1 MGNSFNDQKRDNI
14 INKKNILWPRV
25 LIVGREVWD
34 DTTASTFS
42 NLFEDYNPDK
52 LAYVYIE
59 TKIPYSKGCHRF
71 FQISEFALVHKLYKW
86 RIKTGRAIDIN
97 DPNAQVAN
105 NDKVASQEAATM
117 QYVRGHRSFWFT
129 FAREILWAFNGWK
142 SKELRLFIRDYNP
155 DVIFIT
161 GSPLILMN
169 RLSRYVTKIAKKP
182 YCVYEMD
189 EVYPTKRFGWNPF
202 KCLYRSWL
210 RSNVSKLIKEAS
222 QLYVISPK
230 MKREY
235 DELFGTNSTIL
246 TKGVDFSILSY
257 HPIKKHHPIQMVY
270 MGQVIYDRISS
281 LELIGKALDE
291 INKESQKVVLNIY
304 TSNPIEPER
313 KVRMVKNGSVVFHK
327 PVPYSEVQHVMAQND
342 VVVFVE
348 SLCEDYKHVARLSF
362 STKITDYLAS
372 GKCIFAVGP
381 SDSAPIE
388 YFVENDSAIVAC
400 DYDGIKKRLQ
410 ELLLPDMVENYSLK
424 AYNCGKKNHDKAK
437 MDAVI
442 YNKIIE
448 LSNQNK

>member
-1 MGNSFNDQKRDNI
+1 MYPK
-14 INKKNILWPRV
+14 V

-34 DTTASTFS
+34 DTTASTLS

-52 LAYVYIE
+52 LAYMYIE
-59 TKIPYSKGCHRF
+59 TKMPYSKGCHRF

-86 RIKTGRAIDIN
+86 RMRTGFAFDIN
-97 DPNAQVAN
+97 DSNVQVVN
-105 NDKVASQEAATM
+105 NDRVASQEAATM
-117 QYVRGHRSFWFT
+117 QYVRGHRSFGFT

-142 SKELRLFIRDYNP
+142 SKELRQFVHDFNP
-155 DVIFIT
+155 DAIFIT

-169 RLSRYVTKIAKKP
+169 RLARYVTKIAGKP

-189 EVYPTKRFGWNPF
+189 EVYPKKRFGLNPF

-210 RSNVSKLIKEAS
+210 RRNVSKLIKGAS

-235 DELFGTNSTIL
+235 DELFGTNSSIL
-246 TKGVDFSILSY
+246 TKGVDFSVLSY
-257 HPIKKHHPIQMVY
+257 HPIKRHQPVQMVY

-281 LELIGKALDE
+281 LEMIGKALDE
-291 INKESQKVVLNIY
+291 INEESQKIVLNIY
-304 TSNPIEPER
+304 TSNPIESQRKER
-313 KVRMVKNGSVVFHK
+313 MAKNGSVVFHK

-348 SLCEDYKHVARLSF
+348 SLRKEYKHVARLSF

-388 YFVENDSAIVAC
+388 YFMENDSAIVAC
-400 DYDGIKKRLQ
+400 DYDEIKKRLQ
-410 ELLLPDMVENYSLK
+410 NLLLPDMVENYSLK
-424 AYNCGKKNHDKAK
+424 AYNCGMANHDKVY
-437 MDAVI
+437 MDSVLYDRIVELA
-442 YNKIIE
+442 NK
-448 LSNQNK
+448 

>member
-1 MGNSFNDQKRDNI
+1 MNN
-14 INKKNILWPRV
+14 NILLPRV

-34 DTTASTFS
+34 DKTASTLS

-52 LAYVYIE
+52 LAYMYIE
-59 TKIPYSKGCHRF
+59 TKMPYSKGCHRF

-86 RIKTGRAIDIN
+86 RTKTGLDFDIN
-97 DPNAQVAN
+97 DPNAQIPN
-105 NDKVASQEAATM
+105 DDKVASQEAATM
-117 QYVRGHRSFWFT
+117 QFVRGHRSFWFT
-129 FAREILWAFNGWK
+129 FAREVLWAFNGWK
-142 SKELRLFIRDYNP
+142 TKELRKFIHDFNP
-155 DVIFIT
+155 DFIFIT

-169 RLSRYVTKIAKKP
+169 RLSRYVTKIAGKP

-202 KCLYRSWL
+202 ECLYRSWL
-210 RSNVSKLIKEAS
+210 RRNVAKLIKGSS

-235 DELFGTNSTIL
+235 DKLFDTNSLLL
-246 TKGVDFSILSY
+246 TKGVDFSDLTY
-257 HPIKKHHPIQMVY
+257 QPIQKHEPVQMVY

-291 INKESQKVVLNIY
+291 INEGTHKIALNIY
-304 TSNPIEPER
+304 TSNPIEAER
-313 KVRMVKNGSVVFHK
+313 KSRIVKNGSVVFHE
-327 PVPYSEVQHVMAQND
+327 PVPYSGVQHVMAQND

-348 SLCEDYKHVARLSF
+348 SLRKEYKHVARLSF

-388 YFVENDSAIVAC
+388 YFVENDSAIVAS
-400 DYDGIKKRLQ
+400 DYDGIKKKLQ
-410 ELLLPDMVENYSLK
+410 DLLLPDMVESYSLK
-424 AYNCGKKNHDKAK
+424 AFNCGKKNHDKTN
-437 MDAVI
+437 MDLVLYGRIVELA
-442 YNKIIE
+442 NK
-448 LSNQNK
+448 